1 MSNKSLTKRLG
12 GIRNGNVTDEIMWK
26 KNLKVAKLLNVS
38 TMPNS
43 VKMIIMLSS
52 QLFSGDKEM
61 RKTTLA
67 NVILEKRIA
76 WDNICNCCD
85 VDISLHKIWESCLTW
100 KVQQQVLSDMH
111 SLLND
116 KRD

>member
-1 MSNKSLTKRLG
+1 MAKL
-12 GIRNGNVTDEIMWK
+12 
-26 KNLKVAKLLNVS
+26 LKVAKLLNVS

-43 VKMIIMLSS
+43 VKMIIML
-52 QLFSGDKEM
+52 LGDKEM
-61 RKTTLA
+61 RTTTLA
-67 NVILEKRIA
+67 NVILEKMIA

-85 VDISLHKIWESCLTW
+85 VDISLHKIWESCLTC
-100 KVQQQVLSDMH
+100 KMQQQVLSDMH